1 MASEKLKALDVQR
14 AAPGL
19 HPDGNGLYLQVTPGG
34 SRSWLY
40 RYSLHGKE
48 HRIGLGSASAIP
60 LKRARELAAE
70 ARRLRAEKIDPLQYR
85 REQRSAKLVEQARA
99 ITFRQCAEAYIAA
112 HEAGWRNPK
121 HRQQWR
127 NTLDSYVH
135 PIIGDLP
142 VQDIDTPLVLK
153 CLEPIWQDKT
163 DTASRIRG
171 RIEIILDWAKFREF
185 RSGEN
190 PARWRGHLQL
200 ALARPEKIA
209 PHEHHAALPYAAIG
223 ELMADLRG
231 RDSTSARCLEFL
243 ILTAARTGEVIGA
256 TWDEIDLSAK
266 IWSVPAG
273 RMKSNREHRVPLS
286 DRAITILHAM
296 QQRRE
301 NDFVFPGRSG
311 GLSNMSLMAML
322 RTLGRSVTAHGM
334 RSTFRDWAA
343 EQTNFPREVAEQAL
357 AHVISNKVEAAY
369 RRGDLF
375 EKRRRLM
382 AAWAEFCGKPSPSGA
397 KVVKLNSQHISA

>member
-1 MASEKLKALDVQR
+1 MANGKLKPLDVQR
-14 AAPGL
+14 LPPGL
-19 HPDGNGLYLQVTPGG
+19 HPDGNGLYLQVAPGG

-70 ARRLRAEKIDPLQYR
+70 ARRLLAEKIDPLEHR
-85 REQRSAKLVEQARA
+85 RAQRSAKLVEQARA
-99 ITFRQCAEAYIAA
+99 ITFKQCAETYIAA

-127 NTLDSYVH
+127 NTLESYVY
-135 PIIGDLP
+135 PVIGDLP

-153 CLEPIWQDKT
+153 ALEPIWQDKT

-171 RIEIILDWAKFREF
+171 RIEIILDWAKFREY

-209 PHEHHAALPYAAIG
+209 PHQHHAALPYAVIG

-231 RDSTSARCLEFL
+231 RGSTSARCLEFL
-243 ILTAARTGEVIGA
+243 VLTAARTGEVIGA
-256 TWDEIDLSAK
+256 TWDEIDLAAK
-266 IWSVPAG
+266 VWTVPAN
-273 RMKSNREHRVPLS
+273 RMKSNREHRVSLS
-286 DRAITILHAM
+286 DRAITILRDM
-296 QQRRE
+296 QSRRE

-311 GLSNMSLMAML
+311 GLSNMSLLAML
-322 RTLGRSVTAHGM
+322 RTQGRAVTAHGF
-334 RSTFRDWAA
+334 RSSFRDWAA

-357 AHVISNKVEAAY
+357 AHVIGDKVEAAY

-375 EKRRRLM
+375 EKRARLLQ
-382 AAWAEFCGKPSPSGA
+382 AWAAFCGKPSPSGA
-397 KVVKLNSQHISA
+397 KVVNMNARVPA

>member
-1 MASEKLKALDVQR
+1 MAIEKLKPLDLQR
-14 AAPGL
+14 LGPGL
-19 HPDGNGLYLQVTPGG
+19 HPDGGGLYLQVAPGG

-48 HRIGLGSASAIP
+48 HRIGLGGLSAVP
-60 LKRARELAAE
+60 LKLARQLAAQ
-70 ARRLRAEKIDPLQYR
+70 ARQLRATGINPLVQKRER
-85 REQRSAKLVEQARA
+85 RNSHLVEQAKA
-99 ITFRQCAEAYIAA
+99 ITFEEVAEKYVAA
-112 HEAGWRNPK
+112 HEASWRNPK

-127 NTLDSYVH
+127 NTLETYVY
-135 PIIGDLP
+135 PVIGDLP
-142 VQDIDTPLVLK
+142 VQDVDTPLVLK
-153 CLEPIWQDKT
+153 VLEPIWQDKT
-163 DTASRIRG
+163 DTASRVRG
-171 RIEIILDWAKFREF
+171 RIEAVLNYAKSRQY
-185 RSGEN
+185 RSGDN
-190 PARWRGHLQL
+190 PAAWRGHLDNL
-200 ALARPEKIA
+200 LPRPNKIA
-209 PHEHHAALPYAAIG
+209 PHQHHAALPYAVIG

-256 TWDEIDLSAK
+256 TWDEIDLAK
-266 IWSVPAG
+266 KVWIVPAG

-357 AHVISNKVEAAY
+357 AHVIGDKVEAAY

-375 EKRRRLM
+375 EKRHRLM
-382 AAWAEFCGKPSPSGA
+382 EAWSEFCRKPAPVGR
-397 KVVKLNSQHISA
+397 KVIDIISHLPA

>member
-1 MASEKLKALDVQR
+1 M
-14 AAPGL
+14 
-19 HPDGNGLYLQVTPGG
+19 
-34 SRSWLY
+34 
-40 RYSLHGKE
+40 
-48 HRIGLGSASAIP
+48 
-60 LKRARELAAE
+60 
-70 ARRLRAEKIDPLQYR
+70 
-85 REQRSAKLVEQARA
+85 
-99 ITFRQCAEAYIAA
+99 
-112 HEAGWRNPK
+112 
-121 HRQQWR
+121 
-127 NTLDSYVH
+127 
-135 PIIGDLP
+135 
-142 VQDIDTPLVLK
+142 QDIDTPLVLK
-153 CLEPIWQDKT
+153 VLEPIWQDKT

-171 RIEIILDWAKFREF
+171 RIEIILDWAKFREY

-209 PHEHHAALPYAAIG
+209 PHEHHAALPYTAIG

-256 TWDEIDLSAK
+256 TWDEIDLAAK
-266 IWSVPAG
+266 VWTVPAN
-273 RMKSNREHRVPLS
+273 RMKSNREHRAPLS
-286 DRAITILHAM
+286 DRAITILRDM
-296 QQRRE
+296 QSRRE

-311 GLSNMSLMAML
+311 GLSNMSLLAML
-322 RTLGRSVTAHGM
+322 RTAGRSVTAHGF

-357 AHVISNKVEAAY
+357 AHVIGDEVEAAY

-382 AAWAEFCGKPSPSGA
+382 QAWAEFCGRPRSPGA
-397 KVVKLNSQHISA
+397 KVLNLNSQHISA

>member
-1 MASEKLKALDVQR
+1 
-14 AAPGL
+14 
-19 HPDGNGLYLQVTPGG
+19 
-34 SRSWLY
+34 
-40 RYSLHGKE
+40 
-48 HRIGLGSASAIP
+48 
-60 LKRARELAAE
+60 
-70 ARRLRAEKIDPLQYR
+70 
-85 REQRSAKLVEQARA
+85 EQRSAKLVEQARVV
-99 ITFRQCAEAYIAA
+99 TFKQCAETYIAA

-127 NTLDSYVH
+127 NTLETYVY
-135 PIIGDLP
+135 PVIGDLP

-153 CLEPIWQDKT
+153 VLEPIWQDKT
-163 DTASRIRG
+163 ATASRIRC
-171 RIEIILDWAKFREF
+171 RIEIILDWAKFREY

-209 PHEHHAALPYAAIG
+209 PHQHHAALPYTAIG
-223 ELMADLRG
+223 ELTADLRS

-256 TWDEIDLSAK
+256 TWDEIDLAAK
-266 IWSVPAG
+266 IWTVPAG

-286 DRAITILHAM
+286 DRAITILHAV

-311 GLSNMSLMAML
+311 GLSNMSLLAML
-322 RTLGRSVTAHGM
+322 RTLGRSVTAHG
-334 RSTFRDWAA
+334 FRASFRTWAA

-357 AHVISNKVEAAY
+357 AHVIGDKVEAAY

-382 AAWAEFCGKPSPSGA
+382 QAWAEFCGKASPSGA
-397 KVVKLNSQHISA
+397 KVVKLSSQHISA